1 MRPALTRPA
10 QSSIVP
16 TARCPLRLV
25 RGAADARKLKL
36 RSTGSAACVSVCSN
50 SFLLRELSS
59 LWRLKQVAGDAGL
72 EDVQILL
79 VADVPTRDAF
89 ASRFSEL
96 LDMRVLLAA
105 DLGAITCFRVLY
117 TGARLATRTR
127 TPTHAHGPSIL
138 A

>member
-1 MRPALTRPA
+1 MPYDSCT
-10 QSSIVP
+10 
-16 TARCPLRLV
+16 C
-25 RGAADARKLKL
+25 AASARKLKL
-36 RSTGSAACVSVCSN
+36 GITGSAACVSVCSN

-59 LWRLKQVAGDAGL
+59 LWRLKQVAGNAGL